1 MFEFHADRFR
11 YFQMQTWNAEKYV
24 IPFIETVLPL
34 NKGMRILEIGAGEG
48 GVLKAFVDRGC
59 TGVAVELDADR
70 VQNGEK
76 YLETEIKEGR
86 ISFITSDI
94 YKVTADDLDGK
105 FDLIVLKDVI
115 EHIHDQEKL
124 ISWMHNFVKEE
135 GMIFFGFPPWQMPYG
150 GHQQM
155 GVKRLSRLPWLHL
168 FPMPVYR
175 GFLKLFREP
184 KENIEMLTEV
194 KETGLSIERFER
206 ILHKTNWVTASKIH
220 FLLNPIYEWKFKLKP
235 RKQAAIVT
243 KLPYFRD
250 FFTTCVYYL
259 VKPVNH

>member
-11 YFQMQTWNAEKYV
+11 YFQMQTWNAGKYV
-24 IPFIETVLPL
+24 IPFIEEVLPL
-34 NKGMRILEIGAGEG
+34 QPGMRVLEIGAGVG

-59 TGVAVELDADR
+59 SGVAVELDADR
-70 VQNGEK
+70 VLNGEK
-76 YLETEIKEGR
+76 YLAEDIRQGK

-94 YKVTADDLDGK
+94 YEVSAEDLMGR
-105 FDLIVLKDVI
+105 FDLIILKDVI

-124 ISWMHNFVKEE
+124 IARMHHFIKDD

-168 FPMPVYR
+168 FPSSLYQ
-175 GFLKLFREP
+175 GFLKMFGEP
-184 KENIEMLTEV
+184 LENIDMLAEV
-194 KETGLSIERFER
+194 KETGLSIERFEK
-206 ILHKTNWVTASKIH
+206 ILQKTSWQTAARIH
-220 FLLNPIYEWKFKLKP
+220 FLINPIYEWKFKLKP
-235 RKQAAIVT
+235 RRQSAII
-243 KLPYFRD
+243 KGIPYFRN

-259 VKPVNH
+259 VKPVHH